1 MIERVIKKVPLL
13 VKFLASGFPALVLAV
28 VLNGFLVEKAK
39 IPISAAYGIVLVIQ
53 TVINFFM
60 CRFWVFDAASDRKLA
75 SSFSLFV
82 VGILFIRLL
91 DWLLYNM
98 LTSWIGL
105 FFLIAQGVNV
115 VVFALVKFEFSRRLF
130 VGDSRPVSVPS
141 GAKNNQVKNLN
152 E

>member
-60 CRFWVFDAASDRKLA
+60 CRFWVFDAASGRNLA
-75 SSFSLFV
+75 SSFTFFAA
-82 VGILFIRLL
+82 GILLIRFL
-91 DWLLYNM
+91 DWMVYNF
-98 LTSWIGL
+98 LVSQIGL
-105 FFLIAQGVNV
+105 YFLVAQGVNV
-115 VVFALVKFEFSRRLF
+115 LVFALVKFEFSRRLF
-130 VGDSRPVSVPS
+130 LGDRHPASVPS
-141 GAKNNQVKNLN
+141 GPKNNQIQKLN